1 MKKKS
6 KPTKM
11 DGSSHTCPLPWD
23 EVELGQQMTSATK
36 KDAAEAWIML
46 HQTPLARVLGILR
59 GPKEHMRTAPKAM
72 SPGPIRL
79 TLNNCRVLLHLFTRV
94 DYGNWIAIPQS
105 ELASE
110 LGISRQAYNRALSD
124 LQKAG
129 WIQRPYVKTPLGV
142 RPIIMLNP
150 DLGEKGKKE
159 YRTKKKSTYQSMKNR
174 TKKRARAGIK
184 GQSRPGSITGISQ
197 TKNKAQKA

>member
-1 MKKKS
+1 MPNS
-6 KPTKM
+6 
-11 DGSSHTCPLPWD
+11 
-23 EVELGQQMTSATK
+23 EE
-36 KDAAEAWIML
+36 KDSVPAWLTL
-46 HQTPLARVLGILR
+46 HQIPLCRLLGILR
-59 GPKEHMRTAPKAM
+59 EPKSKARLAPKGKA
-72 SPGPIRL
+72 PGPLRL

-105 ELASE
+105 ELALE

-124 LQKAG
+124 LQKTG

-150 DLGEKGKKE
+150 DLGEKGRKDSLE
-159 YRTKKKSTYQSMKNR
+159 KKKSTYQSMKDR

-184 GQSRPGSITGISQ
+184 GQSRPGSITGTSQ
-197 TKNKAQKA
+197 AMKKNKKA